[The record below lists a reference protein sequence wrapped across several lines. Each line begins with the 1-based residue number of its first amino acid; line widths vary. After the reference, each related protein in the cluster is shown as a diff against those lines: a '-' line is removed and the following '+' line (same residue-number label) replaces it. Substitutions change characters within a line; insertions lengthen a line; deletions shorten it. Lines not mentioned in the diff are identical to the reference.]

1 MNKHFRSVG
10 LLVISALS
18 SGMMYAVSTPPPSLM
33 RLRPHSR
40 LVLLVKVS
48 LKMLRAKL
56 LSELLLL

>member
-18 SGMMYAVSTPPPSLM
+18 SGMMYAVSTPPSLM

-40 LVLLVKVS
+40 LVLLVRVS